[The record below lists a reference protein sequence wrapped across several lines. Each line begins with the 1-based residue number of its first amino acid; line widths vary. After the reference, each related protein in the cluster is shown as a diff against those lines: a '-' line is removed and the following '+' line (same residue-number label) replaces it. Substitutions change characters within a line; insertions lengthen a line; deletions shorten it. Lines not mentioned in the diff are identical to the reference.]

1 MIENYVLSWYHI
13 MQNNQDDNL
22 LMRSEFCTSASRLK
36 KTVGATIMGFGI
48 SPRMPLMAILFLL
61 SYVLAGCSGAH
72 VAVGD
77 SYARAEGYEKGGPP
91 PWAPAHGYRAKYKYR
106 YYPDHRV
113 YYEGSR
119 GVYFYYSNG
128 QWRVSANLPIGID
141 IRFSDYVT
149 LEMDTDKP
157 YTYHSDVEARYPAGK
172 AKGKAKG
179 KEKKPKKW

>member
-1 MIENYVLSWYHI
+1 
-13 MQNNQDDNL
+13 
-22 LMRSEFCTSASRLK
+22 MRFSTS
-36 KTVGATIMGFGI
+36 I
-48 SPRMPLMAILFLL
+48 RMPLIAMIALL
-61 SYVLAGCSGAH
+61 SCGLLGCSGAY
-72 VAVGD
+72 VAAGD
-77 SYARAEGYEKGGPP
+77 SSSHEEGYKKGGPP
-91 PWAPAHGYRAKYKYR
+91 PWAPAHGYRAKHKYR

-119 GVYFYYSNG
+119 GVYFYYGDG

-157 YTYHSDVEARYPAGK
+157 YTYHSDVEARYPPGK